1 MNLVELIRI
10 HTQLMD
16 QELPS
21 NKQNDLKELKQ
32 PKLIFKKQKEL
43 NTCRSN
49 YSKNN
54 TPPSYVMLK
63 AL

>member
-21 NKQNDLKELKQ
+21 SKQNDLKELKQ
-32 PKLIFKKQKEL
+32 PKLIFKKWKEL
-43 NTCRSN
+43 NTCMSE
-49 YSKNN
+49 
-54 TPPSYVMLK
+54 
-63 AL
+63 

>member
-1 MNLVELIRI
+1 
-10 HTQLMD
+10 MD

-21 NKQNDLKELKQ
+21 NKQNDLKKLKQ

-49 YSKNN
+49 YSKNKNN